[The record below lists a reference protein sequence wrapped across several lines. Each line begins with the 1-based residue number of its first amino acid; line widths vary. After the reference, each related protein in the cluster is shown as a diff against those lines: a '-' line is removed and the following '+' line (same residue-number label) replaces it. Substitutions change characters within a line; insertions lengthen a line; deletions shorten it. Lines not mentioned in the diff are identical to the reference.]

1 MKVIRES
8 KSVYRAILLKY
19 LLIFILSR
27 LQVINEVRNKPE
39 LINPYSITVITRS
52 KSPSKNG

>member
-27 LQVINEVRNKPE
+27 LQVINEVRNKLE
-39 LINPYSITVITRS
+39 LINPYSITVIVRS